1 MLAKNRALIISI
13 SIFILALIVRLLF
26 IITLGADERI
36 YDSLHDQYI
45 YIDLAK
51 SIVEGRGLSLSFD
64 IFVADA
70 NTPTSIQP
78 PVYPIILSVLFYLF
92 GESYLAVRLLQ
103 VVLGAGVCVVTF
115 LTARKV
121 LGESVGLLAALI
133 VCVYPPLVMYTRPIM
148 TETLYSFLVSLIML
162 FLVKFA
168 LGTFRHIH
176 FIIWGALFGLTFL
189 VRPEILA
196 FAVVMVV
203 FAFWW
208 TLKRRQNAL
217 RSVSLGI
224 GLASLMFIVTV
235 GPWAV
240 RNWRV
245 QGEPTVFPNKRWS
258 MWEGNWLRYML
269 ETSSGWEE
277 CGKGLKY
284 CDAMPN
290 FNEASELERDRY
302 FSRVAK
308 EFIVSHPV
316 VFVRYGASRL
326 LKSYPIIP
334 REELSPPLGYRGV
347 REPSPADYDPT
358 QLNDVPQYLT
368 GIGKLRV
375 WSFRLILILA
385 VLGLVIAVK
394 RRISVMIL
402 PVLPI
407 FINIGIAFL
416 LYGKERF
423 RLPFD
428 PYLIIVAA
436 YGLVSVLRSQMSV
449 AHQST
454 DFTH

>member
-1 MLAKNRALIISI
+1 MLANTTTVLHLRRVTLHKFDSHPELLEGCDGAAKSAPFDRFRLLRLGKYGCSTKNRALTISI
-13 SIFILALIVRLLF
+13 FIFILALIVRLLF

-51 SIVEGRGLSLSFD
+51 NIVEGRGLSLSFD

-78 PVYPIILSVLFYLF
+78 PVYPMILSLLFFLF

-121 LGESVGLLAALI
+121 LGEPVGLLAALI

-148 TETLYSFLVSLIML
+148 TETLYSFLVSLIVL
-162 FLVKFA
+162 FLVYFA

-176 FIIWGALFGLTFL
+176 FIIWWTLFGLTFL
-189 VRPEILA
+189 LRPEILVFA
-196 FAVVMVV
+196 LAVVA

-208 TLKRRQNAL
+208 TLTQRQNAL

-235 GPWAV
+235 GPWVV

-258 MWEGNWLRYML
+258 MWEENWLRYML

-277 CGKGLKY
+277 CKKGLKY

-290 FNEASELERDRY
+290 FNESSELERDRY
-302 FSRVAK
+302 LSRVAK
-308 EFIVSHPV
+308 EFIVSHPG
-316 VFVRYGASRL
+316 VFVRYGVSRCWVG
-326 LKSYPIIP
+326 KQYPIA
-334 REELSPPLGYRGV
+334 RRFHGATSNSMRRFSNLW
-347 REPSPADYDPT
+347 PSSANMRPT
-358 QLNDVPQYLT
+358 
-368 GIGKLRV
+368 
-375 WSFRLILILA
+375 W
-385 VLGLVIAVK
+385 
-394 RRISVMIL
+394 MH
-402 PVLPI
+402 
-407 FINIGIAFL
+407 
-416 LYGKERF
+416 
-423 RLPFD
+423 
-428 PYLIIVAA
+428 
-436 YGLVSVLRSQMSV
+436 VSVVNTS
-449 AHQST
+449 
-454 DFTH
+454 